1 MFKKIITLLF
11 LIVVAFGSA
20 QKYETG
26 LEVMQAFD
34 AKEQPKSTIATT
46 KMLITSSS
54 GQSLSREMQM
64 WSDGDNQII
73 KFLAPADIKG
83 SGFLSITKDDGSSE
97 TMIYLP
103 ALGRTRRISSDKKDG
118 SFFGSDFSYEDI
130 DFAGND
136 INDAS
141 YEILD
146 FSDGVYTIQA
156 IPNDDSDSSYDK
168 RVIYINEENLSPQ
181 KIEFYIDDELV
192 KIMTIVETKEVSGYT
207 VLSALKME
215 TIDSGS
221 FTTIEQSDIELDKE
235 IPAEV
240 FSERFLRK

>member
-11 LIVVAFGSA
+11 VSAMAFGFA

-26 LEVMQAFD
+26 LELMQAFD
-34 AKEQPKSTIATT
+34 AKEQPKSIIATT
-46 KMLITSSS
+46 KMLITSGS

-64 WSDGDNQII
+64 WSSGDNQII

-83 SGFLSITKDDGSSE
+83 SGFLSIKKDDGSTE

-103 ALGRTRRISSDKKDG
+103 ALGRVRRISSDKKDG

-136 INDAS
+136 INDSS
-141 YEILD
+141 YKILD
-146 FSDGVYTIQA
+146 FTDGVYTIEA
-156 IPNDDSDSSYDK
+156 IPNEDSDSSYDK
-168 RVIYINEENLSPQ
+168 RIIYMDEASLTPK

-192 KIMTIVETKEVSGYT
+192 KVMTIAATKEIDGYT
-207 VLSALKME
+207 VMNSIKME

-221 FTTIEQSDIELDKE
+221 FTTIEQTDIELDKE

>member
-1 MFKKIITLLF
+1 MIKKLLTLLF
-11 LIVVAFGSA
+11 ITLISLGLA

-34 AKEQPKSTIATT
+34 SKAAPSSTIATT
-46 KMLITSSS
+46 KMLITSGS

-64 WSDGDNQII
+64 WSSGDNQII

-83 SGFLSITKDDGSSE
+83 SGFLSITKEDGSSE

-136 INDAS
+136 INDS
-141 YEILD
+141 DYEILD
-146 FSDGVYTIQA
+146 FSDGVYKIQVVA
-156 IPNDDSDSSYDK
+156 KEGVDTAYDMK
-168 RVIYINEENLSPQ
+168 IIYINEEKLVPE
-181 KIEFYIDDELV
+181 KIEYYVDDELLKV
-192 KIMTIVETKEVSGYT
+192 MTIAETKEIGDYT
-207 VLSALKME
+207 VLSQLKME
-215 TIDSGS
+215 TIDGGS
-221 FTTIEQSDIELDKE
+221 FTTIEQSEIELDKE
-235 IPAEV
+235 IPDDV
-240 FSERFLRK
+240 FTERFLRK

>member
-1 MFKKIITLLF
+1 MKKILTILF
-11 LIVVAFGSA
+11 ISLISLGLA

-34 AKEQPKSTIATT
+34 AKPTPSTTIAKT
-46 KMLITSSS
+46 KMLITSGS

-64 WSDGDNQII
+64 WSNGDNQII

-83 SGFLSITKDDGSSE
+83 SGFLSIKKDDGSSE

-136 INDAS
+136 IDDS
-141 YEILD
+141 DYEILD
-146 FSDGVYTIQA
+146 YADGVYKIQVIA
-156 IPNDDSDSSYDK
+156 KEGVDSAYDK
-168 RVIYINEENLSPQ
+168 KIIYISEEKLLPQ
-181 KIEFYIDDELV
+181 KIEYYIDGDLLKV
-192 KIMTIVETKEVSGYT
+192 MTIVKTKEIGDYS
-207 VLSALKME
+207 VLSELKME
-215 TIDSGS
+215 TIDGGS
-221 FTTIEQSDIELDKE
+221 YTTIEQTDIELDKE
-235 IPAEV
+235 IPDEV
-240 FSERFLRK
+240 FTERFLRK

>member
-1 MFKKIITLLF
+1 MFKKIISLL
-11 LIVVAFGSA
+11 LITAIGFGFA

-46 KMLITSSS
+46 KMLITSGS

-64 WSDGDNQII
+64 WSSGDSQII

-83 SGFLSITKDDGSSE
+83 SGFLSITQDDGSSE
-97 TMIYLP
+97 AMIYLP
-103 ALGRTRRISSDKKDG
+103 ALDRIRRISSDKKDG

-130 DFAGND
+130 DFAAND
-136 INDAS
+136 INDS
-141 YEILD
+141 NYKILD
-146 FSDGVYTIQA
+146 FSDGVYQIKA
-156 IPNDDSDSSYDK
+156 VPHDDSDSLYDK
-168 RVIYINEENLSPQ
+168 RVLYINEEKLIPE
-181 KIEFYIDDELV
+181 KIEYYIDGELA
-192 KIMTIVETKEVSGYT
+192 KLMTIVETKEVSGYT
-207 VLSALKME
+207 IFTSLKME
-215 TIDSGS
+215 TLDSES
-221 FTTIEQSDIELDKE
+221 FTTIEQSDIELDKD

>member
-1 MFKKIITLLF
+1 MYKKIII
-11 LIVVAFGSA
+11 LILITFISLGLA

-26 LEVMQAFD
+26 LAVMEAFD
-34 AKEQPKSTIATT
+34 TKEQPVSTIATT
-46 KMLITSSS
+46 KMLITSGS

-64 WSDGDNQII
+64 WSSGDNQII

-83 SGFLSITKDDGSSE
+83 SGFLSITNDDGSSE

-103 ALGRTRRISSDKKDG
+103 ALGRVRRISSDKKDG
-118 SFFGSDFSYEDI
+118 NFFGSDFSYEDI

-146 FSDGVYTIQA
+146 FSEGVYTIQA
-156 IPNDDSDSSYDK
+156 LPKEDIDSSYDK
-168 RVIYINEENLSPQ
+168 RVFYINEEKLSPE
-181 KIEFYIDDELV
+181 KIEYFIDGELA
-192 KIMTIVETKEVSGYT
+192 KIMTILETKEIGDYVIF
-207 VLSALKME
+207 SALKME

-221 FTTIEQSDIELDKE
+221 FTTIEQSGIELDKE